1 MTYSLVKI
9 YEDGNCFFRCLAI
22 YIKNN
27 LQECKRMKNGRCQ
40 SRNLFLKE
48 TNLADSLRDL
58 LLCFLKENKE
68 KYQNQN
74 LDGCSLYL
82 EDETLEEHIDR
93 MSEDGEFA
101 ENLEV
106 KLASDFLK
114 ININIWMLN
123 NLKDLNLVD
132 QKSGYQ
138 NTINLLLQEDE
149 HYDYLIMDN
158 DDPPKIQNLET
169 EIENDNTYHVI
180 YPKINKSYCLP
191 YQMKTVTIK
200 NGYLIN
206 SKKVDIIKKLSKL
219 KKKDMAVKLDEEHWF
234 VWDKSDQVKNIKE
247 IVEN

>member
-1 MTYSLVKI
+1 MEYSLVKI
-9 YEDGNCFFRCLAI
+9 YEDGNCFFRCLSV

-27 LQECKRMKNGRCQ
+27 LQECNRMKNGRCQ
-40 SRNLFLKE
+40 SRRLFLKE

-58 LLCFLKENKE
+58 LLCYLKENKE
-68 KYQNQN
+68 QYQNQN

-114 ININIWMLN
+114 VNINIWMFN
-123 NLKDLNLVD
+123 DVVDLNLVD

-138 NTINLLLQEDE
+138 NTINLLLREDE
-149 HYDYLIMDN
+149 HYDYLIMD
-158 DDPPKIQNLET
+158 DELPKIQNLET
-169 EIENDNTYHVI
+169 ETKHDNTYHVI
-180 YPKINKSYCLP
+180 YPKTEKSYCIP
-191 YQMKTVTIK
+191 YQMKTVAIK

-206 SKKVDIIKKLSKL
+206 TQKADIIKKLSKL
-219 KKKDMAVKLDEEHWF
+219 KKDVVVKLDEDQWF
-234 VWDKSDQVKNIKE
+234 VWDKSDQIKE